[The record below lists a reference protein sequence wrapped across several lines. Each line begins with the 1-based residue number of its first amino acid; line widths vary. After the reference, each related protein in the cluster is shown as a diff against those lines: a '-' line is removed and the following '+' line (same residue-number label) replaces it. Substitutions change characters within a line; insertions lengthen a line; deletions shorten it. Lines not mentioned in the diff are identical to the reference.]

1 MVHLTSTPLSALGEW
16 VSANERGVPPCWRAY
31 FLLLR
36 QKKVAKEKATP
47 GAAPFGFLAL
57 LGRPGTPRVL
67 PRAAS
72 HRSGRALPELTCGS
86 DKASRHP
93 PARLRCSAPSTG
105 TRKASVFNR
114 GHLNLNSHGQPEK
127 KPKNKTLSLAKDA
140 SPGPLRGAEQRR
152 GWRKRGEDC
161 LRAQPEFRS
170 PRQSRVAQGTGAA
183 GTDPGS
189 PFLCLLSFGEAK
201 ESETP
206 LKGGTPS
213 HSKPQASIPTP
224 KTAPHGQPEK
234 TAKIE
239 IQSLAT
245 DASPGPLRGAEQR
258 RNAGGLRRG
267 LSEGRSPEFRSR
279 PAFRVAQGTGAA
291 GTDPGGAFSL
301 ATFFWRSKRKYA
313 RPQGGTPCPLAPPPA
328 TKGQSPKKS
337 PPCLMP

>member
-1 MVHLTSTPLSALGEW
+1 M
-16 VSANERGVPPCWRAY
+16 NELGVPPCWRAY

-57 LGRPGTPRVL
+57 LGTPGGWLNSPAAQTTPADCPRHSCVAQRL
-67 PRAAS
+67 PR
-72 HRSGRALPELTCGS
+72 GPEKRPFSTV
-86 DKASRHP
+86 KA
-93 PARLRCSAPSTG
+93 
-105 TRKASVFNR
+105 KKR
-114 GHLNLNSHGQPEK
+114 GSHGQPEK
-127 KPKNKTLSLAKDA
+127 TAKNEIHSSSVDA
-140 SPGPLRGAEQRR
+140 LPGPLRGAEQRR
-152 GWRKRGEDC
+152 GWRKEGEDC

-170 PRQSRVAQGTGAA
+170 PRQNRVAQGTGAA
-183 GTDPGS
+183 GTDLGS

-201 ESETP
+201 ESKTP
-206 LKGGTPS
+206 RKGGTPFQ
-213 HSKPQASIPTP
+213 SKLQASIPAP

-258 RNAGGLRRG
+258 RNAGGLRQG